1 MKKALRII
9 GVVAVVVA
17 VIGAIIASLTTK
29 PSNSESVWDKDM
41 TMGNLDAKNYY
52 IIYSDLACPYCIF
65 FENPIVEN
73 EEAFKEYIEEKDIL
87 IEVRLSD
94 FLYEYGE
101 HQSPASR
108 YGAIASYCAKNEGR
122 FWDYYNLAVHRM
134 YKDYFEDAGKSGL
147 NALDREGKDLW
158 IGYGKT
164 IGLGETFENC
174 VENEDPLELIK
185 ERALKTTKL
194 VNGMPYFK
202 FNSYVFSGFTPNG
215 YYSDVMTYMEAGLK
229 SK

>member
-17 VIGAIIASLTTK
+17 VIGAIIASLTAK

-215 YYSDVMTYMEAGLK
+215 DYSDVMNYMEAGLK